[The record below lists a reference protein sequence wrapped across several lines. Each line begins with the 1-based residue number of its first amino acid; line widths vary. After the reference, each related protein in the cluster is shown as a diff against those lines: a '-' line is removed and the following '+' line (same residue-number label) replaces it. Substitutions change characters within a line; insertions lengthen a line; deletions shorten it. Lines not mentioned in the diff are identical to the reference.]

1 MKRLPIRVNLD
12 HLKKQA
18 KDLIRLYRSRDPGAF
33 ARFRDALPAAAGHS
47 DEEIASRDFRL
58 HDAQSCVAREYGF
71 ASWSDLRTYVAA
83 QPASSSDR
91 AARILHWLELAY
103 AGEVLGTFNRA
114 APRVAVRMLADNP
127 DLADDPSVACAS
139 GNEDTLRRAVHN
151 DPGWV
156 NRPDGPLKLPPLVA
170 VTHSALWQV
179 PEFAGRLL
187 ASARILL
194 AAGANPNQRIGL
206 RFPPASVDQP
216 DDTNPLSALYGAAG
230 QNHQPELTRL
240 LLDAGADPNDGESL
254 FHSLENLSCTRL
266 LLERGAHIAGGN
278 ALYFACDLEDAAPLE
293 LLLQHGGDPNEPA
306 SHPPMGELGS
316 PLLRAIRR
324 RRSRRHIEALLAA
337 GADLSARTPQGVS
350 AYRLALQLGLG
361 EIAELLA
368 EKGAAEPV
376 SENEQFVA
384 ACARGDE
391 AEAWRIAA
399 ARPDLPDA
407 LPQAQLR
414 ALPDM
419 VAEGYDE
426 GAKLMVAL
434 GWPIGVR
441 GGDWDASALNLAVFR
456 GDAGL
461 TRFLLE
467 HGASWTEEHG
477 YGDDV
482 RGSLSWASCNE
493 PVENGDWAG
502 CARALL
508 DHGMP
513 RATPDPEDSEWVLIG
528 GCSKRFSDEVTEVL
542 LAARDSGS

>member
-1 MKRLPIRVNLD
+1 VKRLPDRVNLD

-18 KDLIRLYRSRDPGAF
+18 KDLIRLYRSRDPGAL

-71 ASWSDLRTYVAA
+71 ASWSDLKTYVAA
-83 QPASSSDR
+83 QPAPSSDR
-91 AARILHWLELAY
+91 AARILQWLKLAY
-103 AGEVLGTFNRA
+103 AGEVRGTFDRA
-114 APRVAVRMLADNP
+114 APRVAVRVLADHP

-139 GNEDTLRRAVHN
+139 GNEGTLRKAVRA
-151 DPGWV
+151 DPGFV

-170 VTHSALWQV
+170 VTHSTLSQA
-179 PEFAGRLL
+179 PEFADRLV
-187 ASARILL
+187 ASARFLL
-194 AAGANPNQRIGL
+194 AAGADPNQCIGL

-216 DDTNPLSALYGAAG
+216 DNTNPLSALYGAAG
-230 QNHQPELTRL
+230 QNHHLELTRL

-254 FHSLENLSCTRL
+254 YHSLENLSCTGL
-266 LLERGAHIAGGN
+266 LLERGARIAGGN

-337 GADLSARTPQGVS
+337 GADLSARTPQGVG
-350 AYRLALQLGLG
+350 AYRLALQLGLS
-361 EIAELLA
+361 EIADLLA

-376 SENEQFVA
+376 PEDEQFIA

-391 AEAWRIAA
+391 AKARRIAA
-399 ARPDLPDA
+399 ARPDLPGA

-419 VAEGYDE
+419 IAEGYDE

-456 GDAGL
+456 GNAGL

-477 YGDDV
+477 HGDDV
-482 RGSLSWASCNE
+482 RGTLSWASCNE

-513 RATPDPEDSEWVLIG
+513 HATPDPEEPERVLIG
-528 GCSKRFSDEVTEVL
+528 GSSKRFSDEVTEVL
-542 LAARDSGS
+542 LAARDSSS